1 MCNDDKRAEL
11 KAFHAHP
18 AWGRFVDRMSD
29 EKIEAKLNQL
39 RKAREWRNSSAKNSN
54 SKEW

>member
-18 AWGRFVDRMSD
+18 AWGRLVDRMSD

-39 RKAREWRNSSAKNSN
+39 RKARAWRNSSAKNSN
-54 SKEW
+54 STE

>member
-1 MCNDDKRAEL
+1 MYNDDKRAEL

-18 AWGRFVDRMSD
+18 AWARLVDRMSD

-39 RKAREWRNSSAKNSN
+39 RKARAWRTSSAKHSN
-54 SKEW
+54 STE